1 MSGQRIPLLVYYGC
15 NVREMSEVQSW
26 AVHVTAE
33 GGSWEGVTTLMTEHS
48 LNVFLDESE
57 NLSLGTPVRIRV
69 NTGSYSVEL
78 SGCVTNMNISRSGTA
93 RTHMIEILD
102 FNDSR
107 DLYLQIL
114 YDRIPTLPQSLQ
126 RDFGILTHLWQNIAH
141 RVARTRR

>member
-1 MSGQRIPLLVYYGC
+1 MLVYYGC